1 MSGLPKQ
8 KKSADEI
15 AKLRETLG
23 IQGAPPPEPPLPP
36 PEPLAPFPTNAAIAL
51 TPPLPVVAD
60 LETSLPVSPAPETT
74 MLLPSMPPPA
84 KQVRSLKRSER
95 LPQLTPLVN
104 PAHSLGQA
112 AAHEL
117 ASKIVKSLRKSE
129 QIPLT
134 LTPQIHSDSAL
145 PSQRHS
151 DQEIARLRRN
161 EALSQQAILG
171 PPPTRFGYLAWILPG
186 YVVVVLGA
194 LLTYCYQLSAYF
206 LCPCLGISLACAVLL
221 LLKKPLFRHHAAF
234 IAVMVLFVG
243 IFSALYFIP
252 QLRYGT

>member
-23 IQGAPPPEPPLPP
+23 IQGTPPPEPPLPP
-36 PEPLAPFPTNAAIAL
+36 PEPLAPFPTIAL

-60 LETSLPVSPAPETT
+60 LEPALPIIPSPESAT
-74 MLLPSMPPPA
+74 LLLSVPQSA
-84 KQVRSLKRSER
+84 KQARSLKRSER
-95 LPQLTPLVN
+95 LPRIT
-104 PAHSLGQA
+104 S
-112 AAHEL
+112 
-117 ASKIVKSLRKSE
+117 
-129 QIPLT
+129 QILP
-134 LTPQIHSDSAL
+134 DSTL

-151 DQEIARLRRN
+151 SQEIARLRRN

-186 YVVVVLGA
+186 YVVVALGT
-194 LLTYCYQLSAYF
+194 LLTYCYELSAYF
-206 LCPCLGISLACAVLL
+206 LCPCLGLSLACAVLL